1 MPVGAVDDNNDIGT
15 TGVTRLWFG
24 GVGFERSSKL
34 ASLELRRRG
43 QAIEV
48 GWTVGEGGFK
58 RGIGKSYTTLEKYS
72 EPLVF
77 QGKNAKHF

>member
-1 MPVGAVDDNNDIGT
+1 LPVGAVDDNNDIGT

-43 QAIEV
+43 LATEV
-48 GWTVGEGGFK
+48 GWTVGEGGGGK

-77 QGKNAKHF
+77 SGRKC